1 MSTLHKKLP
10 EVISLIAE
18 VDTIIID
25 RPSKFKYNSQTN
37 NLQNKLIH
45 DEKEI
50 QNISK
55 RNKYVY
61 I

>member
-1 MSTLHKKLP
+1 MSTLQRKLP
-10 EVISLIAE
+10 EVLSLIDG

-25 RPSKFKYNSQTN
+25 RPSKFEYNVQTN

-50 QNISK
+50 QNICK
-55 RNKYVY
+55 ETK
-61 I
+61 

>member
-1 MSTLHKKLP
+1 MSTLHRKLP
-10 EVISLIAE
+10 EVISLIDG

-25 RPSKFKYNSQTN
+25 RPSKFEYNVQTN

-55 RNKYVY
+55 ETK
-61 I
+61 